1 MDSSNQ
7 RKSFSNFDVDKFVRL
22 AEIYYEDFDIGDLH
36 ALPTQYEVFIN
47 CTKSTLEFLSC
58 AEL

>member
-7 RKSFSNFDVDKFVRL
+7 RKSSNFDVDKFVRL
-22 AEIYYEDFDIGDLH
+22 AEIYYEDFDIGDLI
-36 ALPTQYEVFIN
+36 ALPTQFEVFIN
-47 CTKSTLEFLSC
+47 CAKSTLEFLSC